1 ADSSAWVRYSIIQGI
16 GGGHAIR
23 EVSLRAVRPFDSDS
37 DVIVENER
45 LVRAENRDDVIKL
58 VPNVIDPTNL
68 RSRNGG
74 LLRAI
79 LYAADSVILQIRN
92 HKPIVHE
99 ILADTVGRVEFGRAG
114 GAVQVSGD
122 PGSTGV
128 SHDRVISG
136 IDQSVIRGQTDR
148 VIERIANEQ
157 THASNP
163 KQAARSVKASVG
175 AQRRV
180 VHSDRTITSQN
191 GMK

>member
-1 ADSSAWVRYSIIQGI
+1 ELGGVIAGNNRCARFELKPRGANAAALSPDRKTHGLDGLVRFRIDDGSRDLKSEQSVAIGRRRAADSSAWVRYSIIQGI
-16 GGGHAIR
+16 GGGHPIR

-92 HKPIVHE
+92 
-99 ILADTVGRVEFGRAG
+99 
-114 GAVQVSGD
+114 
-122 PGSTGV
+122 
-128 SHDRVISG
+128 
-136 IDQSVIRGQTDR
+136 
-148 VIERIANEQ
+148 
-157 THASNP
+157 
-163 KQAARSVKASVG
+163 
-175 AQRRV
+175 
-180 VHSDRTITSQN
+180 
-191 GMK
+191 